1 MHAAKNHIISDYLG
15 FSHFTTSQLEEPRFS
30 YFNAILAIRAAHK
43 IKMFTWGFFLKVVIQ
58 VFPHKIKNP
67 VLGKSISTVEK
78 DYIHGSVSV
87 IGGPGRGI
95 STVGRAYP

>member
-1 MHAAKNHIISDYLG
+1 MG
-15 FSHFTTSQLEEPRFS
+15 
-30 YFNAILAIRAAHK
+30 AAHK
-43 IKMFTWGFFLKVVIQ
+43 IKIFTWGFLEVVIQ

-78 DYIHGSVSV
+78 DHIHGSVSWPKHIHSGKGHIHRSISI

-95 STVGRAYP
+95 SMVGRIPQLSPIYAYPEQYLC